1 MEDQT
6 GLEIVNFTNISGAD
20 FEGMWGGQPYLVKA
34 GETKQ
39 FARWMAE
46 HFAKHLVDKI
56 LIKSG
61 KDFGK
66 DSLERKPLEDRILGK
81 VAVPVEVKKEE
92 VPSEV
97 KVEKTATP
105 APTEAV
111 KTSTA
116 PSEFEEKPKEDK
128 PVFNQPEVKPK
139 KKSRKK

>member
-6 GLEIVNFTNISGAD
+6 GFEIVNFTNISGAD

-46 HFAKHLVDKI
+46 HFAKHLIDKI

-66 DSLERKPLEDRILGK
+66 DSLERKPLEDKILGK
-81 VAVPVEVKKEE
+81 VAVQVEVKKEE
-92 VPSEV
+92 APPEV
-97 KVEKTATP
+97 KVAEVP
-105 APTEAV
+105 NI
-111 KTSTA
+111 STTTM
-116 PSEFEEKPKEDK
+116 PEFEEKPKE
-128 PVFNQPEVKPK
+128 PEVKPK

>member
-6 GLEIVNFTNISGAD
+6 GLEIVNFTNIDNSD
-20 FEGMWGGQPYLVKA
+20 FTGYWGGQPYLVKA

-39 FARWMAE
+39 FAKWMAE
-46 HFAKHLVDKI
+46 HFAKHLIDKI

-66 DSLERKPLEDRILGK
+66 DSLERKPLEDKILGK

-92 VPSEV
+92 VPPEVQTKPEV
-97 KVEKTATP
+97 KVVE
-105 APTEAV
+105 
-111 KTSTA
+111 TSTVSTTTK
-116 PSEFEEKPKEDK
+116 PEFEEKPKE
-128 PVFNQPEVKPK
+128 PEVKPK